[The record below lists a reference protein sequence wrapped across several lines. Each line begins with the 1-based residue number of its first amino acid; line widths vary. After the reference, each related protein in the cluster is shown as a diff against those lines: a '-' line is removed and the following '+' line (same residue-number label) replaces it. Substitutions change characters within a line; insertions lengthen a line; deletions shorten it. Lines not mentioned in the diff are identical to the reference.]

1 MCWLSPKIYLIFFFR
16 SLPKVT
22 ILYLS
27 LFNCRNVSIVSGNT
41 GRVMKAMI
49 DPVYAAVMMIENTQY
64 VPENERHELV
74 VLRVFYF

>member
-1 MCWLSPKIYLIFFFR
+1 
-16 SLPKVT
+16 
-22 ILYLS
+22 
-27 LFNCRNVSIVSGNT
+27 
-41 GRVMKAMI
+41 MKAMI